1 MSDSKNTKASSL
13 QRLLSALVD
22 PGPQLDIKAL
32 EILTARLS
40 EMDDRLNYTNTV
52 QEKLESD
59 INAVGITASMLLKTV
74 LRLTLQ
80 TQILYDK
87 LGLDMQEEII
97 RATTGEPPRDDETGG
112 TGGGGMGGM
121 LN

>member
-1 MSDSKNTKASSL
+1 MSDDKNTRVSSF
-13 QRLLSALVD
+13 QRLLNALVE
-22 PGPQLDIKAL
+22 PGPQLDLKAL
-32 EILTARLS
+32 EIVTARLN
-40 EMDDRLNYTNTV
+40 EIEDRLTYTQIV

-59 INAVGITASMLLKTV
+59 INSVGVTATMLLKTI

-87 LGLDMQEEII
+87 LGLDMQEEIQ
-97 RATTGEPPRDDETGG
+97 RATSGESSQDDDAGDE
-112 TGGGGMGGM
+112 GGGMGGM

>member
-1 MSDSKNTKASSL
+1 MSDKNTRMSSF
-13 QRLLSALVD
+13 QRLLSALVE
-22 PGPQLDIKAL
+22 PGPQLDLKAL
-32 EILTARLS
+32 EIISARLN
-40 EMDDRLNYTNTV
+40 EIDDRLNYTQAV

-59 INAVGITASMLLKTV
+59 INAVGVTATMLLKTI

-87 LGLDMQEEII
+87 LGLDTQEEIR
-97 RATTGEPPRDDETGG
+97 RATSGEPPQEDDTGDS
-112 TGGGGMGGM
+112 GGGMGGM